1 MLAHT
6 TLLPSAILACLTGVS
21 GLVVNIGQWALPD
34 FSAVGQ
40 STSELQ
46 LFINLALLV
55 FQKKN
60 NWYTKVYNTYICLDI
75 CYIPLCTSW
84 FFIPIKLFIQISAQL
99 GKALLSYSCSSI
111 WLNLFSMAPAW
122 YFLLR
127 VESTRPY

>member
-1 MLAHT
+1 MPMLAHT

-55 FQKKN
+55 FQKKQLVHKGIQHLHLLGHLL
-60 NWYTKVYNTYICLDI
+60 YTFVY
-75 CYIPLCTSW
+75 
-84 FFIPIKLFIQISAQL
+84 QL
-99 GKALLSYSCSSI
+99 VFY
-111 WLNLFSMAPAW
+111 
-122 YFLLR
+122 
-127 VESTRPY
+127 TH